1 MQYAELRGSLG
12 AMDKKSI
19 KLNPLQRRTLAL
31 FQVLA
36 RNPESSTVDEETGEV
51 TVSYLPQPHGDHVH
65 IGKFVVSGQEAS
77 GFSNEA
83 VWRILARK
91 GLIKSNFPVQATLTD
106 AGLAYD
112 TGLKD
117 HFEESN
123 H

>member
-1 MQYAELRGSLG
+1 MQSASLRGILPH
-12 AMDKKSI
+12 MRKKSI

-36 RNPESSTVDEETGEV
+36 QSPESSTVNEATGEV
-51 TVSYLPQPHGDHVH
+51 TVSYLPQSHGNHVH

-83 VWRILARK
+83 VWKILDRK
-91 GLIKSNFPVQATLTD
+91 GLIKSNFPIQATLTG
-106 AGLAYD
+106 AGLEFE
-112 TGLKD
+112 TGLRD